1 MSEEEEKG
9 AEVEVAIER
18 WTPEVWSRDLPDG
31 TGRQYRVVGDHR
43 VYNILVGQEMSVTF
57 RVGDE

>member
-1 MSEEEEKG
+1 MSEEKDV
-9 AEVEVAIER
+9 EVQVAIER

-43 VYNILVGQEMSVTF
+43 VYTLCAGQEMSVTF
-57 RVGDE
+57 RVVNE